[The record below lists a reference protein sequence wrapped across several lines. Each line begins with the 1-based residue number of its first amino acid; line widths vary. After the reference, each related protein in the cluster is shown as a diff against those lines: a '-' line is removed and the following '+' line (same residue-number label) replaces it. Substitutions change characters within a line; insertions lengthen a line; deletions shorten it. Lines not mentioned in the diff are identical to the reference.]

1 MRTGEVVALA
11 LKDGR
16 ILWRTRISGNAPVL
30 GGCMYAGARVYAV
43 SSDGYLAVLD
53 SKDGRVLEKACLND
67 QAKPGT
73 GLTLATARIADR
85 RVVVGSETGGLRC
98 LLESGGTE

>member
-1 MRTGEVVALA
+1 MVALA

-16 ILWRTRISGNAPVL
+16 LLWRTRISGNAPVL
-30 GGCMYAGARVYAV
+30 GGCVLIGPRVYAV

-53 SKDGRVLEKACLND
+53 AQDGRILEKSYLND
-67 QAKPGT
+67 QARPGT
-73 GLTLATARIADR
+73 GLTLSTPRVAGR